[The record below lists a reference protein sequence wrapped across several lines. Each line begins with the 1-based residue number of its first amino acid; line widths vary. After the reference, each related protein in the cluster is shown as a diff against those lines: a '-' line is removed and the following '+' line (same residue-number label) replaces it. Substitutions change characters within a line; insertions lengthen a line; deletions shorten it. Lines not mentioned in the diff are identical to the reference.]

1 MESTRQHKIARLIQK
16 DLSDIFL
23 RYAKRIGNVL
33 ISVSEVRVSP
43 DLSVA
48 SVYLSIF
55 PDEREKELKIIYDGV
70 ELKQTYRADFVCYG
84 KIILELKAVSGLD
97 DTHRAQVYNYLHATG
112 MKLGLLLNF
121 GNSEELEKMR
131 IVL

>member
-55 PDEREKELKIIYDGV
+55 PDNREKELMDKISEDTSAIRGQLGTLERHQLRIIP
-70 ELKQTYRADFVCYG
+70 ELRFFADET
-84 KIILELKAVSGLD
+84 IQRMEHIDELLK
-97 DTHRAQVYNYLHATG
+97 
-112 MKLGLLLNF
+112 K
-121 GNSEELEKMR
+121 
-131 IVL
+131 

>member
-55 PDEREKELKIIYDGV
+55 PDNREQELMAKIAEDTSAIRGQLGTLERHQLRIIPELRFFADETIQRMEHID
-70 ELKQTYRADFVCYG
+70 ELLRG
-84 KIILELKAVSGLD
+84 
-97 DTHRAQVYNYLHATG
+97 
-112 MKLGLLLNF
+112 
-121 GNSEELEKMR
+121 
-131 IVL
+131 

>member
-23 RYAKRIGNVL
+23 KYARRIGNVL

-48 SVYLSIF
+48 SIYLSIF
-55 PDEREKELKIIYDGV
+55 PDSREKELMDRII
-70 ELKQTYRADFVCYG
+70 
-84 KIILELKAVSGLD
+84 D
-97 DTHRAQVYNYLHATG
+97 DTSAIRG
-112 MKLGLLLNF
+112 ELGTLERHQLRIIPELRFFADETIQRMEHIDELL
-121 GNSEELEKMR
+121 R
-131 IVL
+131 Q

>member
-23 RYAKRIGNVL
+23 KYAKRIGNVL

-55 PDEREKELKIIYDGV
+55 PDSREQELMDRIHEDTSAIRGQLGTLERHQLRIIPEL
-70 ELKQTYRADFVCYG
+70 RFFADET
-84 KIILELKAVSGLD
+84 IQRMEHIDQL
-97 DTHRAQVYNYLHATG
+97 LH
-112 MKLGLLLNF
+112 
-121 GNSEELEKMR
+121 S
-131 IVL
+131 

>member
-1 MESTRQHKIARLIQK
+1 MESTRQHKIARLVQK

-55 PDEREKELKIIYDGV
+55 PDNREQELMAKIAEDTSAIRGQLGTLERHQLRIIPELRFFADETIQRMEHID
-70 ELKQTYRADFVCYG
+70 ELLRG
-84 KIILELKAVSGLD
+84 
-97 DTHRAQVYNYLHATG
+97 
-112 MKLGLLLNF
+112 
-121 GNSEELEKMR
+121 
-131 IVL
+131 

>member
-48 SVYLSIF
+48 SIYLSIF
-55 PDEREKELKIIYDGV
+55 PDQREQELMAKITEDTGALRGQLGTLERHQLRIIPELRFFADETIQRMEHID
-70 ELKQTYRADFVCYG
+70 ELLKQ
-84 KIILELKAVSGLD
+84 
-97 DTHRAQVYNYLHATG
+97 
-112 MKLGLLLNF
+112 
-121 GNSEELEKMR
+121 
-131 IVL
+131 

>member
-48 SVYLSIF
+48 SIYLSIF
-55 PDEREKELKIIYDGV
+55 PDQREQELMAKIIEDTGAIRGQLGTL
-70 ELKQTYRADFVCYG
+70 ERHQLRIIPELRFFADETIQRMEHIDELLKQ
-84 KIILELKAVSGLD
+84 
-97 DTHRAQVYNYLHATG
+97 
-112 MKLGLLLNF
+112 
-121 GNSEELEKMR
+121 
-131 IVL
+131 

>member
-48 SVYLSIF
+48 SIYLSIF
-55 PDEREKELKIIYDGV
+55 PDNREQELMDRIIGDTGAIRGQLGTLERHQLRIIPELRFFADETIQRMEHID
-70 ELKQTYRADFVCYG
+70 EL
-84 KIILELKAVSGLD
+84 LK
-97 DTHRAQVYNYLHATG
+97 H
-112 MKLGLLLNF
+112 
-121 GNSEELEKMR
+121 
-131 IVL
+131 

>member
-55 PDEREKELKIIYDGV
+55 PDNREKELMDKI
-70 ELKQTYRADFVCYG
+70 
-84 KIILELKAVSGLD
+84 
-97 DTHRAQVYNYLHATG
+97 
-112 MKLGLLLNF
+112 
-121 GNSEELEKMR
+121 SEETSAIRGQLGTLERHQLR
-131 IVL
+131 IIPELRFFADETIQRMEHIDELLKK